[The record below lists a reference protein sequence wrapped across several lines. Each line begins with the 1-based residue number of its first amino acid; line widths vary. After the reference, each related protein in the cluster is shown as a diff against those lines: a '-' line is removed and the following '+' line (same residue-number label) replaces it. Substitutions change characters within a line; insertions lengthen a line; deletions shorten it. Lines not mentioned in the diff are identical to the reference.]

1 MTELKS
7 SLQYRGF
14 YFKEHENDPS
24 RTDLFATRT
33 LMFSSFKASEIDE
46 HITSNFYTLY
56 DEGAVTFYMP
66 YYLKDD
72 RRNIYCD
79 LAPLYLGTFNAP
91 MPKRFFLNGGD
102 ATKLEESKG
111 FKDYELGIDYT
122 RYFSHKKLI
131 MIDGMYPAITHYFEI
146 AFDVSSYEEMRDSI
160 LEHYRSY
167 LLLGITSLTKTEDA
181 SNFSPSLGYRS
192 NMVVKAE
199 FLPTKE
205 LA

>member
-7 SLQYRGF
+7 SLQYKGF
-14 YFKEHENDPS
+14 YFKENEDDRS
-24 RTDLFATRT
+24 KTDLFATRT
-33 LMFSSFKASEIDE
+33 LMFPSFKASEIDE
-46 HITSNFYTLY
+46 HIKSNFYTLY

-79 LAPLYLGTFNAP
+79 LSPLLLGTFDVP
-91 MPKRFFLNGGD
+91 MPSRLFLNGEC
-102 ATKLEESKG
+102 ATKLEASKG
-111 FKDYELGIDYT
+111 LTDYELGIDYT

-131 MIDGMYPAITHYFEI
+131 MIEEMYPVITHYFEI

-167 LLLGITSLTKTEDA
+167 LLLGITSLTKTEDT

-192 NMVVKAE
+192 DMIAKDEYV
-199 FLPTKE
+199 PTKE